1 MGFSTEGRLP
11 VRRGYNHSLGFLGG
25 GEDHYKQTAGAC
37 PGLGPTVDLW
47 EDTAPVYAGL
57 SVLTFA
63 TIPLPNP
70 LLYLPILTPSIP
82 CLSLTAYRSTTT
94 PASTLQR
101 LNADRSCP
109 A

>member
-47 EDTAPVYAGL
+47 EDSAPVYAGL

-63 TIPLPNP
+63 TIPL
-70 LLYLPILTPSIP
+70 
-82 CLSLTAYRSTTT
+82 A
-94 PASTLQR
+94 
-101 LNADRSCP
+101 
-109 A
+109 

>member
-47 EDTAPVYAGL
+47 EDTAPVR
-57 SVLTFA
+57 S
-63 TIPLPNP
+63 NP
-70 LLYLPILTPSIP
+70 LFP
-82 CLSLTAYRSTTT
+82 LTASVSLRQGLIESPT
-94 PASTLQR
+94 
-101 LNADRSCP
+101 
-109 A
+109 

>member
-47 EDTAPVYAGL
+47 EDTAPVR
-57 SVLTFA
+57 S
-63 TIPLPNP
+63 NP
-70 LLYLPILTPSIP
+70 LFP
-82 CLSLTAYRSTTT
+82 LTASHRDRVIPYLSRS
-94 PASTLQR
+94 PS
-101 LNADRSCP
+101 
-109 A
+109 

>member
-47 EDTAPVYAGL
+47 EDTSPVRRTSFPL
-57 SVLTFA
+57 DPLN
-63 TIPLPNP
+63 PLPEP
-70 LLYLPILTPSIP
+70 RRLLLRNHTRKHAPD
-82 CLSLTAYRSTTT
+82 AD
-94 PASTLQR
+94 
-101 LNADRSCP
+101 ADRSCP
-109 A
+109 T